1 MQFLMCHSLKKMV
14 RADSSCSLLTGQPH
28 PAAFW
33 KATQCCHVRAN
44 SDAGRDWL
52 RTTRDAP
59 LTPLLGEIKGF
70 ANCQE
75 LGTKIKSYFL
85 GSHLTTAAITQK
97 EVSSLN
103 GLSLYTGSLLIW
115 KSIDKVFSN
124 PVILGDRILYV
135 DS

>member
-1 MQFLMCHSLKKMV
+1 MCHSLKKMV

-85 GSHLTTAAITQK
+85 GSHTPYN
-97 EVSSLN
+97 SSN
-103 GLSLYTGSLLIW
+103 HPEGSIFLEWAFPLHRQPIYME
-115 KSIDKVFSN
+115 IN
-124 PVILGDRILYV
+124 
-135 DS
+135 